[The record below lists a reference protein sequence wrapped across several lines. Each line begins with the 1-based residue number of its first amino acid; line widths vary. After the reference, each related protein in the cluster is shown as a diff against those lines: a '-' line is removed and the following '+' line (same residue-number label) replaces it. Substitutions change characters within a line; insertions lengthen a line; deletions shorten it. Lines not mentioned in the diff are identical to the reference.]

1 MTDRDIASIL
11 YFISSIILV
20 VGLPTG
26 FYIAFYILDLIDK
39 LKYASLDI
47 GEEFM
52 RGLQNGV
59 NKTFVNELAKQISQT
74 VFFNNIDPL
83 DIRYQRN

>member
-1 MTDRDIASIL
+1 MKDRDIASIL
-11 YFISSIILV
+11 YFVSSIVLV

-26 FYIAFYILDLIDK
+26 FYIAFRMLDLIDK
-39 LKYASLDI
+39 LKYASSDI

-59 NKTFVNELAKQISQT
+59 NQTFINELAKHIAQT
-74 VFFNNIDPL
+74 ILDNSIESTPQNIRP
-83 DIRYQRN
+83 